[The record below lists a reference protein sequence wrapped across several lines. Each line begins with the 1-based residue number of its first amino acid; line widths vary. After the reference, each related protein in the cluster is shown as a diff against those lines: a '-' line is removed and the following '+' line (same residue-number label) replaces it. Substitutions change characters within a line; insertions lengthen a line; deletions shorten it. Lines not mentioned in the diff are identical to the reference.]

1 MMATLTYILAAV
13 VLLGLCIF
21 VHELGH
27 LLGGRM
33 VGIKARVFSIG
44 YGKGFIKKQ
53 IGDTTYQLTLIP
65 FGGYCQ
71 FYGEDPSEERK
82 GESYE
87 FLSAHPLKRVVTVV
101 MGPLFNLLFGI
112 LLFFTMNMIGYDV
125 ETNRIYIPDY
135 FTRGEYVS
143 PAYEAGIR
151 TGDTIV
157 GINTRR
163 IASFQ
168 DIQNS
173 IVFSDGRTPMVRVL
187 RDGREIEYTVTPKR
201 FSEKGYYTLGVMP
214 YGERVLVVR
223 SLEKDAADAAGIRQ
237 YDEVKSIDGRR
248 VKTPAEFTTYIRA
261 NAGREIKLQLVRGGK
276 EMEISVT
283 PRLRETIT
291 IREFEDS
298 RFKGEKVELS
308 TDKLDLV
315 KNGIARGTVKIN
327 GERVTSI
334 ADFQRR
340 LERSAG
346 RMVRLETAG
355 GVYKGLISYEKYG
368 FIGVETGIAPEM
380 VPLRFGLAD
389 GFVKSLV
396 DPFDF
401 IVMNIKGIGMLFAG
415 ELDVRQNLSGPIR
428 IAKIAGDTAYYRG
441 ISAFIIL
448 MAKISIILMVMNLLP
463 IPAVDGSFI
472 LFFTYEA
479 IKGSPINQKVLEK
492 IQFVGIALLIILGVF
507 VIFNDLSFFPFFQ
520 KLFQ

>member
-44 YGKGFIKKQ
+44 YGRGFIKKQ
-53 IGDTTYQLTLIP
+53 VGDTTYQLTLIP

-71 FYGEDPSEERK
+71 FYGEDPSEDRK

-87 FLSAHPLKRVVTVV
+87 FLSAHPLRRVVTVV
-101 MGPLFNLLFGI
+101 MGPLFNLFFGI
-112 LLFFTMNMIGYDV
+112 ILFFTMNMIGYDV
-125 ETNRIYIPDY
+125 ETNRVIIPDY
-135 FTRGEYVS
+135 FTQGEYIS
-143 PAYEAGIR
+143 PAYTAGIR
-151 TGDTIV
+151 SGDAIV
-157 GINTRR
+157 GINSKK
-163 IASFQ
+163 ISSFQ

-173 IVFSDGRTPMVRVL
+173 IVFSDGRPAAIRVL
-187 RDGREIEYTVTPKR
+187 RDGRAMDFTVTPKR
-201 FSEKGYYTLGVMP
+201 FAAKGYYTLGVMP

-223 SLEKDAADAAGIRQ
+223 SLEDEAAHGAGMLQ
-237 YDEVKSIDGRR
+237 FDEVRAVDDRT
-248 VKTPAEFTTYIRA
+248 VKTPADFTEYVRA
-261 NAGREIKLQLVRGGK
+261 NAGKEIIMQVVRGGR
-276 EMEISVT
+276 EMKIPVT
-283 PRLRETIT
+283 PRLKETIS
-291 IREFEDS
+291 IQEFEDA
-298 RFKGEKVELS
+298 RFKGEKIELS

-315 KNGIARGTVKIN
+315 KNGIARGTVRIN
-327 GERVTSI
+327 GERVLSFG
-334 ADFQRR
+334 DFQKR
-340 LERSAG
+340 LERNRG
-346 RMVRLETAG
+346 KVVRLETAG
-355 GVYKGLISYEKYG
+355 GSYTGRVAYEKFG
-368 FIGVETGIAPEM
+368 FIGVETGVAPEM

-396 DPFDF
+396 DPYDF
-401 IVMNIKGIGMLFAG
+401 IVMNVKGIGMLFAG

-441 ISAFIIL
+441 LSAFIIL

-472 LFFTYEA
+472 VFFTYEA

>member
-1 MMATLTYILAAV
+1 MAILTYILAAV
-13 VLLGLCIF
+13 ILLGLCIF

-44 YGKGFIKKQ
+44 YGRGFIKKK

-87 FLSAHPLKRVVTVV
+87 FLSAPPLRRVVTVI
-101 MGPLFNLLFGI
+101 MGPLFNLFFGI
-112 LLFFTMNMIGYDV
+112 ILFFLMNMIGYNV
-125 ETNRIYIPDY
+125 ETNKIYIPDY
-135 FTRGEYVS
+135 FTHGEYVS
-143 PAYEAGIR
+143 PAYSAGMR
-151 TGDTIV
+151 TGDAIV
-157 GINTRR
+157 GIGAKK
-163 IASFQ
+163 ISSFQ

-173 IVFSDGRTPMVRVL
+173 VVFSEGRPAAIRVL
-187 RDGREIEYTVTPKR
+187 REGRNMEFTVTPKR
-201 FSEKGYYTLGVMP
+201 FAEKGYYTLGVMP

-223 SLEKDAADAAGIRQ
+223 SLENEAAHGAGVRQ
-237 YDEVKSIDGRR
+237 FDEVRALDGRP
-248 VKTPAEFTTYIRA
+248 VETPAEFTEYIRSR
-261 NAGREIKLQLVRGGK
+261 AGRAIIMQVERGGK

-283 PRLRETIT
+283 PRLRETLG
-291 IREFEDS
+291 IREFEDA
-298 RFKGEKVELS
+298 RFKGEKIELS

-327 GERVTSI
+327 GERVLSVE
-334 ADFQRR
+334 DLRR
-340 LERSAG
+340 RVAKNGG
-346 RMVRLETAG
+346 RVVHLETAG
-355 GVYKGLISYEKYG
+355 GSYTGQISYEKFG

-380 VPLRFGLAD
+380 VPLRFDIGE

-396 DPFDF
+396 DPYDF

-441 ISAFIIL
+441 LSAFIIL

-472 LFFTYEA
+472 IFFTYEA